1 MIAVR
6 PGGDGTDSGR
16 RRRGRILTAIGVIIA
31 LLALAN
37 LAVDRRADRRV
48 DRLQADLMASY
59 ADTTSGDVLPATGDS
74 PADRVGPSVPA
85 TTDLAASDGTT
96 PDLVTV
102 DGSTVQARYS
112 VGGRCLVAT
121 WTESSFAVVD
131 GDDRQC
137 AASLTLD

>member
-6 PGGDGTDSGR
+6 PGGDGIDSGSR
-16 RRRGRILTAIGVIIA
+16 WRGRVLTAIGVLIA
-31 LLALAN
+31 LLALTG

-85 TTDLAASDGTT
+85 ATDLAASDGTA

-102 DGSTVQARYS
+102 AGSTVKARYTL
-112 VGGRCLVAT
+112 GRRCLVAT
-121 WTESSFAVVD
+121 WTQSSFAVVD
-131 GDDRQC
+131 GSDQQC